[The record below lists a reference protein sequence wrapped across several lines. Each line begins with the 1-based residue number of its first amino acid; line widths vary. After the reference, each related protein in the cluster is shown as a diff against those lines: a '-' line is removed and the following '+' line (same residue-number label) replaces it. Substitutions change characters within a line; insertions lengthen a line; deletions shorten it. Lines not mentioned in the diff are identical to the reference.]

1 MTQSILKMGSTGK
14 IVRYLQQSL
23 TNLRYNS
30 GPIDGMFGPST
41 QTAVKLFQK
50 SKGIVV
56 DGIVGNKTWITIYN
70 ALQNPIVLPILKIGS
85 TGGAVKY
92 LQELLT
98 KLGYTPGVIDGIF
111 GPKTHI
117 AVKLFQT
124 NKGLVADGIVG
135 INTWVAL
142 APTVYIPK
150 FQKSNLPPNITPSFA
165 TAWESSPDG
174 SISVCIEG
182 RGPSAVEEGIG
193 KIYFKNSM
201 GDKWSYSMIENLT
214 KQFSPKCLEFWNNTN
229 LFIIVGFGYGTVSVG
244 GNVYNLD
251 LNTGIVSIIYATLD
265 IKREV
270 VSMIKTANGLKIK
283 INVYEDS
290 NYLKSHFEN
299 LFLSTK
305 VIDIK

>member
-1 MTQSILKMGSTGK
+1 MANTILKMGSTGK

-23 TNLRYNS
+23 TNLRYYS
-30 GPIDGMFGPST
+30 GPIDGMFGSKT

-50 SKGIVV
+50 SKGLVV
-56 DGIVGNKTWITIYN
+56 DGIVGNKTWVAIYN
-70 ALQNPIVLPILKIGS
+70 SLQNPIVLPILKIGS
-85 TGGAVKY
+85 TGEAVKY

-98 KLGYTPGVIDGIF
+98 KLGYTPGVIDGTF
-111 GPKTHI
+111 GSKTQT

-124 NKGLVADGIVG
+124 NKGLVPDGIVG
-135 INTWVAL
+135 INTWNVL

-150 FQKSNLPPNITPSFA
+150 FQNNNLPPNTTPVFA
-165 TAWESSPDG
+165 TAWKSSPDG

-182 RGPSAVEEGIG
+182 RGPAAVEEGIG
-193 KIYFKNSM
+193 KIYFKNSL
-201 GDKWSYSMIENLT
+201 GDKWSYSMIENST

-229 LFIIVGFGYGTVSVG
+229 LFIIVGFGYGTVSMG

-251 LNTGIVSIIYATLD
+251 LNTGIVSIIYATMD
-265 IKREV
+265 IQREV
-270 VSMIKTANGLKIK
+270 VNMIKTANDLKIK

-290 NYLKSHFEN
+290 NYLKSHFKN
-299 LFLSTK
+299 LYLSTK